1 MQYFI
6 STRSRASGNPALV
19 KHTFPDR
26 VAKSPKPLIGAA
38 NLIVMPPRDTER
50 SVKADIVQRRRSKGD
65 LGGGAAF
72 TSGAKVLVEIQFW
85 RGRWSAIFLDGI
97 DWRSSILIEHDLF
110 GKPVPTFPGHAL
122 TEATMRRIVLLWL
135 ILTPIWI
142 AFSFYASVSKIAFL
156 PPAFVVVA
164 VVLHWL
170 HKHFVVAV
178 AGEPEPRAKPVGA
191 DPWPSRSEEPRPVAR
206 PSRGLLRPALIAVG
220 IGACCGGAAAAFVH
234 AHRPVAN
241 TSAAALATEPN
252 AASSVQTEAVKPQ
265 SAAAEAKSV
274 QTEAMKPQS
283 AGAEAEIQDNA
294 TSSHNAD
301 AKRADAQISE
311 GHTPSSQS
319 SSVQTSSSS
328 PRCNV
333 SLCETYYQSFRA
345 SDCTY
350 QPYSGPRQYCG
361 R

>member
-1 MQYFI
+1 
-6 STRSRASGNPALV
+6 
-19 KHTFPDR
+19 
-26 VAKSPKPLIGAA
+26 
-38 NLIVMPPRDTER
+38 
-50 SVKADIVQRRRSKGD
+50 
-65 LGGGAAF
+65 
-72 TSGAKVLVEIQFW
+72 
-85 RGRWSAIFLDGI
+85 
-97 DWRSSILIEHDLF
+97 LIEHDLF
-110 GKPVPTFPGHAL
+110 GKPVPTFPDHAL

-142 AFSFYASVSKIAFL
+142 AFSFYASVSKIAFV
-156 PPAFVVVA
+156 PPALGVVA

-178 AGEPEPRAKPVGA
+178 AGEPEPRAKPVRANPARA
-191 DPWPSRSEEPRPVAR
+191 DLWPSQSLNVRPLVR

-220 IGACCGGAAAAFVH
+220 IGACFGGAAMAFVH
-234 AHRPVAN
+234 AHRPVAYR
-241 TSAAALATEPN
+241 SAAALATEPN
-252 AASSVQTEAVKPQ
+252 AASSVQTEAVTAQ
-265 SAAAEAKSV
+265 SAAAEAKPA

-283 AGAEAEIQDNA
+283 AGAAGSVQEDAKP
-294 TSSHNAD
+294 TSSHDAD

-311 GHTPSSQS
+311 
-319 SSVQTSSSS
+319 VQTSSSA